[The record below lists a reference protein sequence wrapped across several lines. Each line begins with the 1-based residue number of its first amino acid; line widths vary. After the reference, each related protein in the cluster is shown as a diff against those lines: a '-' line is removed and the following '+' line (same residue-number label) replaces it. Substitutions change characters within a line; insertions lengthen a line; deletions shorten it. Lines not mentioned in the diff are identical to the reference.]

1 MRPTISELPRDERR
15 RRTRTLFAQAR
26 DCEEPQRAHLL
37 SDIVVANLPV
47 ARSIARRYAGRGIPA
62 EDLEQVAY
70 VALVRAVHR
79 FQVEQS
85 DDFLTYAVPTIRGEI
100 KRWFRD
106 HGWMVRPP
114 RHLQELQASIQAV
127 RSDATEDLDDA
138 AIAARIGCTEDEV
151 REALSAR
158 GCFTPS
164 SLDAPVGDSDGSL
177 MLGDTLASDDNSIE
191 ATETRFVLEQALSKL
206 SPREQLIVRLRY
218 VEELSQAEIGE
229 AIGVTQTQVSRILKR
244 IRDELREE
252 LQGVA

>member
-1 MRPTISELPRDERR
+1 MRTISELPRDERR
-15 RRTRTLFAQAR
+15 RRTRTLFDEASEA
-26 DCEEPQRAHLL
+26 EEPERARLL
-37 SDIVVANLPV
+37 SAIVEANIPV

-70 VALVRAVHR
+70 VALVRAVNR

-114 RHLQELQASIQAV
+114 RHLQELQASIQQV
-127 RSDATEDLDDA
+127 RAEATEELDDA
-138 AIAARIGCTEDEV
+138 QLADRVGCSESEV
-151 REALSAR
+151 REALAAR

-177 MLGDTLASDDNSIE
+177 LLGDTLAAEDGDIE
-191 ATETRFVLEQALSKL
+191 ATETRHMLAQALSTL
-206 SPREQLIVRLRY
+206 TPRERHIVRLRY
-218 VEELSQAEIGE
+218 VEEMSQAEIGE
-229 AIGVTQTQVSRILKR
+229 AIGVTQTQVSRILKH
-244 IRDELREE
+244 IRDELRGE
-252 LQGVA
+252 LTGVA

>member
-1 MRPTISELPRDERR
+1 MRTISELPRDERR
-15 RRTRTLFAQAR
+15 RRTRTLFEQAENA
-26 DCEEPQRAHLL
+26 EEPQRSELL
-37 SDIVVANLPV
+37 GDIVVANIPV
-47 ARSIARRYAGRGIPA
+47 ARSIARRYAGRGVPA

-79 FQVEQS
+79 FQLDQS

-114 RHLQELQASIQAV
+114 RHLQELQASIQQA
-127 RSDATEDLDDA
+127 RAAATEDVDDA
-138 AIAARIGCTEDEV
+138 QLAEQIGCTESDV
-151 REALSAR
+151 REAMAAR

-164 SLDAPVGDSDGSL
+164 SLDAPVGDSEGGL
-177 MLGDTLASDDNSIE
+177 VLGDTLAAAGGEIE
-191 ATETRFVLEQALSKL
+191 ATEMRFVLDQALQKL
-206 SPREQLIVRLRY
+206 SPRERHIVRLRY
-218 VEELSQAEIGE
+218 VEELSQAEIGA

-252 LQGVA
+252 LRGVA